1 MLIVAESPPLLRLFS
16 FLSALLLP
24 MVVAIPAMAQ
34 VFNPTSF
41 TLPNGLQVVVV
52 ENHRAPIV
60 SHMVWYRTGAAD
72 EPAGKGGIAHLLE
85 HLMFKGTDSIPVG
98 EFSKT
103 IARNGGRDNA
113 MTSMD
118 FTAYYQNIAVDR
130 LDMVMA
136 MEADRMRNLKI
147 SDSDFLT
154 ERDVVME
161 ERRSRTDNDPAAL
174 LLEQMT
180 ASLYTIHPYR
190 APIIGWS
197 QELQALSRADALEFY
212 RRWYAPNN
220 AIVVVAGDVNPEE
233 VKALAEKHYG
243 PLQAEAGVDRRRP
256 QEPLALVERRLS
268 LSNDKVQQPSWTRF
282 YLAPSYANDPKQQA
296 YALEVVAEAL
306 GGNNNSHLYDEVVIR
321 QGLASHLSVS
331 YDPTAL
337 DSTVF
342 HIYAL
347 PRDGVTMEALEA
359 AIVRSLDKIRQDGL
373 SAEEIARAQERM
385 KANLVYARDSAKTG
399 AYTLGMALT
408 TGQTVADVESWP
420 QRIAAVAVEQVN
432 AVLRDVV
439 RDETAV
445 TGLLLPK
452 PPTAAKTAA
461 KTASTSARKGAAQ

>member
-1 MLIVAESPPLLRLFS
+1 MLRFLFLLSGLM
-16 FLSALLLP
+16 LLP
-24 MVVAIPAMAQ
+24 SLAMAQ
-34 VFNPTSF
+34 VFNPTTF
-41 TLPNGLQVVVV
+41 TLSNGLQVVVV

-60 SHMVWYRTGAAD
+60 THMVWYRTGAAD
-72 EPAGKGGIAHLLE
+72 EPASKGGIAHLLE

-118 FTAYYQNIAVDR
+118 FTAYYQNIAADR

-147 SDSDFLT
+147 SDGDFLT

-197 QELQALSRADALEFY
+197 QELQALTRADALDFY

-220 AIVVVAGDVNPEE
+220 AVVVVAGDVDPEQ
-233 VKALAEKHYG
+233 VRVLAEKHYG
-243 PLQAEAGVDRRRP
+243 PLQAETAVDRRRP
-256 QEPLALVERRLS
+256 QEPPGMVERRLTLRS
-268 LSNDKVQQPSWTRF
+268 DKVQQPSWTRF
-282 YLAPSYANDPKQQA
+282 YLAPSYANDPKHQA
-296 YALEVVAEAL
+296 YALEVAAEAI
-306 GGNNNSHLYDEVVIR
+306 GGNSNTRLYDEIVIR

-331 YDPTAL
+331 YDPSAL
-337 DSTVF
+337 DSAVF

-347 PRDGVTMEALEA
+347 PREGVSMETLEA
-359 AIVRSLDKIRQDGL
+359 AIVRTLNQIRKEGL
-373 SAEEIARAQERM
+373 TATDVEKAKDRM
-385 KANLVYARDSAKTG
+385 NAGLVYARDSAKTG
-399 AYTLGMALT
+399 AYTLGIALT
-408 TGQTVADVESWP
+408 SGQTVADVEEWP
-420 QRIAAVAVEQVN
+420 QRIRAVTAEQVN
-432 AVLRDVV
+432 AALRDVV
-439 RDETAV
+439 RDDLAV
-445 TGLLLPK
+445 TGLLLSAAENASAK
-452 PPTAAKTAA
+452 ATPPRRSAAPHATKQEAT
-461 KTASTSARKGAAQ
+461 R